1 MTKLNFIGYVKNGIL
16 KQPEAGWNNVVSKII
31 IEKKF
36 TDALDGIEG
45 FSHIHV
51 LYWAD
56 RLPRG
61 KRPLKIRPRR
71 REDMPLLGVFAT
83 RSAYRP
89 NPIGLTVVKLLRRE
103 GQVLQV
109 RGLDAFDGTPVI
121 DIKPYVPHSDVI
133 LDAKNPRWS
142 QKLHQK

>member
-61 KRPLKIRPRR
+61 KRPLKIHPRR

-89 NPIGLTVVKLLRRE
+89 NPINLTVVKLLRRE
-103 GQVLQV
+103 GQVLKV
-109 RGLDAFDGTPVI
+109 RGLDAFDGTPVV
-121 DIKPYVPHSDVI
+121 DIKPYVTHSDIV

>member
-61 KRPLKIRPRR
+61 KRPLKIHPRR

-89 NPIGLTVVKLLRRE
+89 NPISLTVVKLLRRK
-103 GQVLQV
+103 GRVLSV
-109 RGLDAFDGTPVI
+109 RGLDAFDSTPII
-121 DIKPYVPHSDVI
+121 DIKPYIPHSDI
-133 LDAKNPRWS
+133 ICGAETPRWCEEFHKS
-142 QKLHQK
+142 

>member
-1 MTKLNFIGYVKNGIL
+1 MIKLNFIGYVKNGIL
-16 KQPEAGWNNVVSKII
+16 KQPEVGWNNVISKII

-36 TDALDGIEG
+36 TDALDGIDG

-71 REDMPLLGVFAT
+71 RKDMPLLGVFAT

-103 GQVLQV
+103 GRALQV
-109 RGLDAFDGTPVI
+109 RGLDALDGTPVI
-121 DIKPYVPHSDVI
+121 DIKPYVSHSDVI

>member
-1 MTKLNFIGYVKNGIL
+1 MVKLNFIGYVKNGIS
-16 KQPEAGWNNVVSKII
+16 KQPEAGWDKVISKII

-36 TDALDGIEG
+36 IDALDGIEG

-51 LYWAD
+51 LYWVD

-61 KRPLKIRPRR
+61 KRPLKIRPRH

-89 NPIGLTVVKLLRRE
+89 NPIGLTAVKLLKRE
-103 GQVLQV
+103 GQVLRV
-109 RGLDAFDGTPVI
+109 KGLDAFDGTPII
-121 DIKPYVPHSDVI
+121 DIKPYIPHSDAI
-133 LDAKNPRWS
+133 LNARNPKWS
-142 QKLHQK
+142 QKLLQK